1 MCEMDEEDAR
11 LAAEFVAIEANPEA
25 YSRGDLS

>member
-11 LAAEFVAIEANPEA
+11 LAAEIEAIEANPEA